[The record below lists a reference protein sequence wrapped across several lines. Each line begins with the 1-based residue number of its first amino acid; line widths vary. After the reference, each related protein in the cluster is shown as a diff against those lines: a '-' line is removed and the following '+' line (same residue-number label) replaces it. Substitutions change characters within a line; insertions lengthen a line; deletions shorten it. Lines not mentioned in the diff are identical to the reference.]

1 MSNPQLADFSSSN
14 PRRPRICSES
24 YIHSWEN
31 PFPVPQPGQESVM
44 VEKTTNFKDT
54 DVITKLVVWA
64 HLPRVPVQYKKK
76 NIIKDITQPI
86 GRVIRVDER
95 VLIVNHEVDYP
106 ILISYKKIF
115 EDEPPVY
122 PEDVVVDD
130 DVKASLQKNVM
141 LYFPNATIV
150 DEDYNEVEEFG
161 QRVEDM
167 GLDEDGWTTVVPRWK
182 KKMDKRKMGDNSRDD
197 RSYREVVASPKP
209 KWVAKAHIVQDW
221 RKAGKSKE
229 KH

>member
-86 GRVIRVDER
+86 GRVIRVDE
-95 VLIVNHEVDYP
+95 
-106 ILISYKKIF
+106 
-115 EDEPPVY
+115 DEPPVY

-167 GLDEDGWTTVVPRWK
+167 GLDEDGWTTDVMMSNVGRVESEARENLRSFVAAMLAAEAASVSARPTVGMMSPR
-182 KKMDKRKMGDNSRDD
+182 KRVC
-197 RSYREVVASPKP
+197 EVD
-209 KWVAKAHIVQDW
+209 IDE
-221 RKAGKSKE
+221 AGPSTYLE
-229 KH
+229 ELD

>member
-86 GRVIRVDER
+86 GRVIRVD
-95 VLIVNHEVDYP
+95 
-106 ILISYKKIF
+106 